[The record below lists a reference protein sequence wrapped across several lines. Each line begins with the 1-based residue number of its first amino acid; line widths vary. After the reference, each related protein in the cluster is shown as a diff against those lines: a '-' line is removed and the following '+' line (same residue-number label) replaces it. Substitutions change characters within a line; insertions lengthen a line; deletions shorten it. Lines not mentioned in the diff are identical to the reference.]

1 MTAGTI
7 LRQLRTRLQRLLRH
21 RGQTREDAEDVI
33 QDAFLRLQV
42 YYQQGGEVRE
52 PEAFLVRTAMRLAIN
67 SRRDTRRRVRAEGR
81 VRALRLIDTEPAP
94 EDLVAAEQS
103 VHALALKLDAVS
115 PYTRE
120 VFLLHRV
127 DGLSYAQISKPYGMS
142 IKAVER
148 RIARAMLAVF
158 QQDDSQDRDERS
170 SK

>member
-1 MTAGTI
+1 
-7 LRQLRTRLQRLLRH
+7 
-21 RGQTREDAEDVI
+21 
-33 QDAFLRLQV
+33 
-42 YYQQGGEVRE
+42 
-52 PEAFLVRTAMRLAIN
+52 
-67 SRRDTRRRVRAEGR
+67 
-81 VRALRLIDTEPAP
+81 
-94 EDLVAAEQS
+94 
-103 VHALALKLDAVS
+103 LALKLDAVS

-127 DGLSYAQISKPYGMS
+127 DGLSYAQISKLYGMS